1 MSNPWLNQLW
11 AAITLKKYPSAIASL
26 LSKLVVFFSIAFI
39 SSCGDYGRE
48 LKFNQGQLFYTST
61 VSESEA
67 QKLGQ
72 YLIQQGFF
80 DGKEKSIQLNKS
92 GDIYQFRMVIKK
104 GYEQDP
110 NFINFAKQISQELSK
125 DVFNDAPVEIHL
137 CNQNLQTLKT
147 IGPISHLGDGE
158 MGR

>member
-1 MSNPWLNQLW
+1 MSNSWLNQFW
-11 AAITLKKYPSAIASL
+11 AAITLKKYQSAIASL
-26 LSKLVVFFSIAFI
+26 LSKLMVFLSIAFI
-39 SSCGDYGRE
+39 WSCGNYGRK

-72 YLIQQGFF
+72 YLVQQGFF

-92 GDIYQFRMVIKK
+92 GNIYQFRMAIKK
-104 GYEQDP
+104 GYERDP
-110 NFINFAKQISQELSK
+110 NLINFAKKISQELSK

-137 CNQNLQTLKT
+137 CNDNLQTLKT
-147 IGPISHLGDGE
+147 ITAASN
-158 MGR
+158 

>member
-11 AAITLKKYPSAIASL
+11 AAIALKKYLSAIASL
-26 LSKLVVFFSIAFI
+26 LSKLMVFLSIAFI
-39 SSCGDYGRE
+39 WSCGNYGRE

-72 YLIQQGFF
+72 YLVQQGFF

-92 GDIYQFRMVIKK
+92 GNIYQFRMVIKK

-137 CNQNLQTLKT
+137 CNDNLQTLKT
-147 IGPISHLGDGE
+147 ITAASN
-158 MGR
+158 